1 MSDRTIAI
9 DGVVKVFRRF
19 QHPGWRAFDALGI
32 RVPKS
37 KYDEFVALDRVS
49 MTVERGEKVAL
60 IGRNGAGKSTLL
72 RVICGQMRPDSGR
85 IQIAGNVQALME
97 LGTGFHPE
105 FTGVDNIR
113 SALAFQG
120 LAKSRVDKAIDEI
133 VYFTELEE
141 FIHRPV
147 REYSAGMYARLAF
160 AVATTVV
167 PDILIVDE
175 ILGAGDAYFVGKCIQ
190 RMRNLT
196 SEGATVLFVSHD
208 MSSVQL
214 LCDRG
219 VWIDRGRVK
228 ADGDIL
234 NVSKLY
240 LASVREDE
248 EIRTRARSMSLSKA
262 MVRAA
267 NAESAPISLFRLIG
281 MDGRAPSEAF
291 VVSEIRFG
299 CGDRTMGTIQPEQD
313 NDSSRM
319 IAEQGATNWSD
330 VEIVKGTAVRK
341 FVDLGG
347 RFVHAPWQIDWSGV
361 PVSERWIELVYLA
374 SGKLALSLDK
384 YDTFQ
389 QKFVQIKEILTSAA
403 VTEWSSVRVMLPS
416 NVGDEQTA
424 AKDVSVKSKLLV
436 LSSVDRYGSGPIKIT
451 EFGFFD
457 SDGDSRHTLVSGE
470 PASATMTY
478 IAAEA
483 VTDPVAAITL
493 YRPDGTCALQVI
505 SSRSGMRLGT
515 LEEKG
520 SISATFDPLLLGPG
534 DYIVTVALFKYL
546 NLASRHE
553 PEAYD
558 LHDRCYALK
567 ILQPDG
573 IGVDLGIVNQ
583 PAAWNIQR

>member
-1 MSDRTIAI
+1 MSEQTISI
-9 DGVVKVFRRF
+9 DSVVKTFHRF
-19 QHPGWRAFDALGI
+19 QHPGWRALDALGI

-37 KYDEFVALDRVS
+37 KYDEFVALHKVS
-49 MTVERGEKVAL
+49 LSIERGEKVAL

-85 IQIAGNVQALME
+85 VQIAGNVQALME
-97 LGTGFHPE
+97 LGTGFHPD
-105 FTGVDNIR
+105 FTGTDNIR

-120 LAKSRVDKAIDEI
+120 LSQDRVDRAIDEI
-133 VYFTELEE
+133 VDFTELED
-141 FIHRPV
+141 FIHRPI

-160 AVATTVV
+160 AVATAVV

-219 VWIDRGRVK
+219 VWIDRGRVR
-228 ADGDIL
+228 ADGDVL
-234 NVSKLY
+234 SVSKLY

-267 NAESAPISLFRLIG
+267 STDSAAVSLFRLIG

-291 VVSEIRFG
+291 AVSEIRFG
-299 CGDRTMGTIQPEQD
+299 CGDRIVGTIQPGMD
-313 NDSSRM
+313 KDPSRM
-319 IAEQGATNWSD
+319 IVELGATNWSN
-330 VEIVKGTAVRK
+330 VEIVNGCPARK
-341 FVDLGG
+341 FADLGG

-361 PVSERWIELVYLA
+361 AVSERWVEVVYLA
-374 SGKLALSLDK
+374 SSKVALSLDE
-384 YDTFQ
+384 YDPIQ
-389 QKFVQIKEILTSAA
+389 QRFVHLTEVVASGGL
-403 VTEWSSVRVMLPS
+403 TEWSTVRVMLAS
-416 NVGDEQTA
+416 NEGDEEA
-424 AKDVSVKSKLLV
+424 VAKDVSAKSELLV

-451 EFGFFD
+451 GFGFFD
-457 SDGDSRHTLVSGE
+457 SGGEYRHTLVSGE
-470 PASATMTY
+470 VASATMTFV
-478 IAAEA
+478 AAEA
-483 VTDPVAAITL
+483 VIDPVAVIAI

-515 LEEKG
+515 LEEGGAIKAVF
-520 SISATFDPLLLGPG
+520 SPLLLGPG
-534 DYIVTVALFKYL
+534 DYVVSVALFKEL
-546 NLASRHE
+546 NLAASHE

-567 ILQPDG
+567 ILPPDG
-573 IGVDLGIVNQ
+573 IGVEIGIVNQ
-583 PAAWNIQR
+583 PATWEIQW